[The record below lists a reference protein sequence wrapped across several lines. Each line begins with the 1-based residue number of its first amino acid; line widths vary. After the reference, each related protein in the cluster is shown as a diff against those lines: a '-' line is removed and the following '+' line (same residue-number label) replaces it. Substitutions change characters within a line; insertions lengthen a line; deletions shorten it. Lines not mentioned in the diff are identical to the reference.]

1 MTPRRLLAFFLA
13 STLTAA
19 FVPGQARAQDESIQ
33 NEEAK
38 PAPKSSKKKPA
49 KKKTYDYEKSKYKS
63 MEPSQTPHYKFDEKG
78 EAISA
83 EKKKAAAKK
92 KKKRSEPPEVGA
104 QEGAAACGSEDACAE
119 KKTEADAL

>member
-1 MTPRRLLAFFLA
+1 MTPRRLLLLLLSAL
-13 STLTAA
+13 LTAT
-19 FVPGQARAQDESIQ
+19 VPSGLALAQDESIQ

-63 MEPSQTPHYKFDEKG
+63 MEPSQTPHYKFDERG

-83 EKKKAAAKK
+83 EKKKAAVKK
-92 KKKRSEPPEVGA
+92 KKKRSEPPEVGS
-104 QEGAAACGSEDACAE
+104 QEGAEACGSEDVCAE